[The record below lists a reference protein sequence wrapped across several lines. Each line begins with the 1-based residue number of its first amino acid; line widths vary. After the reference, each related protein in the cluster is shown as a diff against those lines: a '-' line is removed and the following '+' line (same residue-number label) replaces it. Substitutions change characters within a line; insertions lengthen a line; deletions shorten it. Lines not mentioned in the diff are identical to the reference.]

1 LEGHIMELEGSQNN
15 QSPGILTTKDGKKK
29 DEVIKLLEVNL
40 KEAEKRLAKLQNVLN
55 IFEKNE

>member
-1 LEGHIMELEGSQNN
+1 MELEGSQNN